1 VLHFRVLAQRL
12 LTRGNDYCVVT
23 AKPLMPKHQS
33 PSRKNALDW
42 VGGSDA
48 PEKSSLNIGFMALTD
63 SASLIVAATQEFA
76 QPYGLRLK
84 LQRQASWTALSE
96 RLHSGELDAAQG
108 LYGLIYA
115 MQLGLAGLPAKP
127 MAVLMGLAQNGQ
139 SITLSSRLQL
149 AGVSDSEAL
158 QRQVR
163 QAGARLTLA
172 HTFPTGTH
180 AMWLYYWLASLG
192 IHPLNDVDT
201 LVVPPAQM
209 VDHLQAGRIDGFC
222 AGEPWG
228 AQAVAQRQG
237 FTLCTSQQLWPDHPE
252 KVLACTR
259 EFVETCPNAARALVM
274 AVLEASRFLD
284 ANEENRRA
292 AASLL
297 SADEYLA
304 APVADILPRF
314 LGAYTDGNGHAW
326 RDNHRLQFCSE
337 GAVNM
342 PFLSDGM
349 WFLTQFRRWGLLRED
364 PDYAGLTSA
373 VQQTALYAEAASQL
387 GLAVPAV
394 MRSST
399 LFDGTQWDGHD
410 PAGYAHSFALHAMTD
425 SRSLAS
431 C

>member
-1 VLHFRVLAQRL
+1 
-12 LTRGNDYCVVT
+12 
-23 AKPLMPKHQS
+23 MPQQHQPPRS
-33 PSRKNALDW
+33 NALDW

-76 QPYGLRLK
+76 QPYGLRLN

-96 RLHSGELDAAQG
+96 RLYSGELDAAQG

-115 MQLGLAGLPAKP
+115 MQLGLAGLPAQP
-127 MAVLMGLAQNGQ
+127 MAVLMGLSQNGQ

-149 AGVSDSEAL
+149 AGVTNSEAL
-158 QRQVR
+158 VRQVR

-192 IHPLNDVDT
+192 LHPLHDVDT

-209 VDHLQAGRIDGFC
+209 VEHLRAMRIDGFC

-228 AQAVAQRQG
+228 AQAVQQQQG
-237 FTLCTSQQLWPDHPE
+237 FTLCTSQQIWPDHPE

-284 ANEENRRA
+284 ASDENRRA

-297 SADEYLA
+297 SADDYLA
-304 APVADILPRF
+304 APLDDILPRF
-314 LGAYTDGNGHAW
+314 LGAYADGNGQAW
-326 RDNHRLQFCSE
+326 RDTHRLRFCAE
-337 GAVNM
+337 GSVNM
-342 PFLSDGM
+342 PYQSDGM
-349 WFLTQFRRWGLLRED
+349 WFLTQFRRWGLLREE
-364 PDYAGLTSA
+364 PDYCALAGA

-387 GLAVPAV
+387 GLAVPDAF
-394 MRSST
+394 RSSV
-399 LFDGTQWDGHD
+399 LFDGTRWDGQD
-410 PAGYAHSFALHAMTD
+410 PAAYARSFALHALSD
-425 SRSLAS
+425 APVLAS
-431 C
+431 G